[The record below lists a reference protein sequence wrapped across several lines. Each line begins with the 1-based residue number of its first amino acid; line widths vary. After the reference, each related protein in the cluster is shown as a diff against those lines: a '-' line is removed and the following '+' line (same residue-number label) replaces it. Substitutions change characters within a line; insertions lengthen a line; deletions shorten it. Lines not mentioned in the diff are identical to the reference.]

1 MKADARRRL
10 VVLVVDDDPADVLLI
25 REAFEATGH
34 SCLVYIAGNGDEAL
48 AFLRRTGAHA
58 CAPRPDL
65 VLLDLAM
72 PGMDGR
78 QALVEIKT
86 DELLRSIPVLVFTAS
101 QDPHEVDT
109 SYAEHANA
117 YIIKPANLDDFKTIV
132 SAIEEFFAQVAS
144 LPTAS

>member
-1 MKADARRRL
+1 MKADVRRRL

-25 REAFEATGH
+25 REAFEATGR
-34 SCLVYIAGNGDEAL
+34 SCLVHSAGDGDEAL
-48 AFLRRTGAHA
+48 AFLRRTGAYA
-58 CAPRPDL
+58 CAPRPDV

-72 PGMDGR
+72 PGKGGR

-86 DELLRSIPVLVFTAS
+86 DELLRSIPVLVLTAS
-101 QDPHEVDT
+101 QDPHDVET

-132 SAIEEFFAQVAS
+132 AAIEEFFAVIAS